1 MAEMSEGTVLHRFGS
16 QEVDD
21 GTVFVSRSRTQ
32 RDLRLLSAQQ
42 PGQRGVIH
50 YQLISKRVPP
60 VRVPLE
66 HLQFLATSDF
76 CTVQP
81 VMDPHDV
88 AVGIVQEI
96 VDATLARAAA

>member
-32 RDLRLLSAQQ
+32 RDLRLLSACHAQQ
-42 PGQRGVIH
+42 PGQ
-50 YQLISKRVPP
+50 QLYITTKRVPP

-66 HLQFLATSDF
+66 HLHFLATSDF

-81 VMDPHDV
+81 AIDPHDV

-96 VDATLARAAA
+96 VDSTLAHAAA